1 MLFLFIVCNRN
12 QEDIKIIYIYY
23 MISDYEKEFLK
34 SKTIFRKNLIR
45 YNNDL
50 VERIDK
56 MCIEFGV
63 GFSEM
68 VYIIINGDIG
78 LCYNCKINRPKF
90 ISNKSGYKKYC
101 SSKCSNSDIDTIENK
116 KKTCLERYGV
126 ENPSHINEVK
136 DKISYASKNQ
146 SEYSKI
152 KRKETMLDKYGVSSN
167 IFRGDVIV
175 KRNEKLKDIDVITKR
190 KETNIEKYGV
200 SNPMMSDI
208 VKNSFKKTCFKNWEN
223 SHFRRSDKFKN
234 KQLYTHIDKLN
245 NSHINDNLVINSLIN
260 SNYNIHCSKCNET
273 FDISTNSYNIR
284 KNNLFEICIICNP
297 IKYNRSLSE
306 KSIYEFIKSNYNDE
320 IIQGFRLNGPEID
333 IYLPDLK
340 IGFEFNGVYWHSEHF
355 KERDYHL
362 NKQIH
367 FFNNDVDLIQI
378 WEDDWLYKKDIIKS
392 IILNKIGSIK
402 KGIFARKCIIKEVSN
417 KESIVFLNKNHI
429 QGWCVSKYRY
439 GLYHNDIL
447 VSLMTFGKKRLNLGS
462 KIHNDEYE
470 LLRFCNLLDNRIV
483 GGASK
488 LLKKFL
494 ESVNVNSL
502 TTFSKN
508 DYSSGNLYEKIGFEY
523 ESKTNPNYYW
533 VVNGLRENRFNFRKD
548 KLVSQGEDKKLTE
561 IEIMHSKGYYRV
573 FDSGNKKWTLSIKNK
588 KTD

>member
-1 MLFLFIVCNRN
+1 
-12 QEDIKIIYIYY
+12 

-340 IGFEFNGVYWHSEHF
+340 LGFEFNGVYWHSEHF

>member
-1 MLFLFIVCNRN
+1 
-12 QEDIKIIYIYY
+12 

-56 MCIEFGV
+56 MCIQFGV
-63 GFSEM
+63 NFSEM
-68 VYIIINGDIG
+68 VYIIINGDVG

-146 SEYSKI
+146 SEYSKM
-152 KRKETMLDKYGVSSN
+152 KRKESMLDKYGVSSN
-167 IFRGDVIV
+167 IFRGDVIT

-200 SNPMMSDI
+200 SNSMMSDI
-208 VKNSFKKTCFKNWEN
+208 AKNSFKKTCFKNWKN
-223 SHFRRSDKFKN
+223 SHFRKSDKFKN

-260 SNYNIHCSKCNET
+260 LNYNIHCSKCNET

-297 IKYNRSLSE
+297 IKYNISLSE

-340 IGFEFNGVYWHSEHF
+340 LGFEFNGIYWHSEHF
-355 KERDYHL
+355 KKKDYHL
-362 NKQIH
+362 KKQIH
-367 FFNNDVDLIQI
+367 FFNNGVDLIQI

-439 GLYHNDIL
+439 GLYHNNGL

-462 KIHNDEYE
+462 KIHNDDYE

-508 DYSSGNLYEKIGFEY
+508 DYSGGNLYKKIGFEY

-573 FDSGNKKWTLSIKNK
+573 FDSGNKKWKLSIKNK
-588 KTD
+588 TTD

>member
-1 MLFLFIVCNRN
+1 
-12 QEDIKIIYIYY
+12 
-23 MISDYEKEFLK
+23 
-34 SKTIFRKNLIR
+34 
-45 YNNDL
+45 
-50 VERIDK
+50 
-56 MCIEFGV
+56 
-63 GFSEM
+63 
-68 VYIIINGDIG
+68 
-78 LCYNCKINRPKF
+78 
-90 ISNKSGYKKYC
+90 
-101 SSKCSNSDIDTIENK
+101 
-116 KKTCLERYGV
+116 
-126 ENPSHINEVK
+126 
-136 DKISYASKNQ
+136 
-146 SEYSKI
+146 
-152 KRKETMLDKYGVSSN
+152 
-167 IFRGDVIV
+167 
-175 KRNEKLKDIDVITKR
+175 
-190 KETNIEKYGV
+190 
-200 SNPMMSDI
+200 
-208 VKNSFKKTCFKNWEN
+208 
-223 SHFRRSDKFKN
+223 
-234 KQLYTHIDKLN
+234 
-245 NSHINDNLVINSLIN
+245 
-260 SNYNIHCSKCNET
+260 
-273 FDISTNSYNIR
+273 
-284 KNNLFEICIICNP
+284 
-297 IKYNRSLSE
+297 
-306 KSIYEFIKSNYNDE
+306 
-320 IIQGFRLNGPEID
+320 LNGPEID
-333 IYLPDLK
+333 IYLPHLK

>member
-1 MLFLFIVCNRN
+1 
-12 QEDIKIIYIYY
+12 

-190 KETNIEKYGV
+190 KETNIERYGV
-200 SNPMMSDI
+200 NNPMMSDI
-208 VKNSFKKTCFKNWEN
+208 AKNSFKKTCFKNWEN
-223 SHFRRSDKFKN
+223 SHFRKSDKFKN

-245 NSHINDNLVINSLIN
+245 NYHINDNLVINSLIN
-260 SNYNIHCSKCNET
+260 SNYNIHCNKCNES

-306 KSIYEFIKSNYNDE
+306 KSIYEFIKSNYNGE
-320 IIQGFRLNGPEID
+320 IIQSFRLNGPEID

-340 IGFEFNGVYWHSEHF
+340 LGFEFNGVYCHSEYF
-355 KERDYHL
+355 KEKDYHL

-367 FFNNDVDLIQI
+367 FSNNGVDLIQI

-402 KGIFARKCIIKEVSN
+402 NGIFARKCIIKEVSN

-439 GLYHNDIL
+439 GLYHNDVL

-462 KIHNDEYE
+462 RIHNDEYE

-588 KTD
+588 TTD

>member
-1 MLFLFIVCNRN
+1 
-12 QEDIKIIYIYY
+12 
-23 MISDYEKEFLK
+23 MI
-34 SKTIFRKNLIR
+34 
-45 YNNDL
+45 
-50 VERIDK
+50 
-56 MCIEFGV
+56 G
-63 GFSEM
+63 
-68 VYIIINGDIG
+68 
-78 LCYNCKINRPKF
+78 
-90 ISNKSGYKKYC
+90 
-101 SSKCSNSDIDTIENK
+101 
-116 KKTCLERYGV
+116 
-126 ENPSHINEVK
+126 
-136 DKISYASKNQ
+136 
-146 SEYSKI
+146 
-152 KRKETMLDKYGVSSN
+152 
-167 IFRGDVIV
+167 
-175 KRNEKLKDIDVITKR
+175 
-190 KETNIEKYGV
+190 
-200 SNPMMSDI
+200 
-208 VKNSFKKTCFKNWEN
+208 
-223 SHFRRSDKFKN
+223 
-234 KQLYTHIDKLN
+234 
-245 NSHINDNLVINSLIN
+245 
-260 SNYNIHCSKCNET
+260 
-273 FDISTNSYNIR
+273 
-284 KNNLFEICIICNP
+284 
-297 IKYNRSLSE
+297 
-306 KSIYEFIKSNYNDE
+306 
-320 IIQGFRLNGPEID
+320 
-333 IYLPDLK
+333 
-340 IGFEFNGVYWHSEHF
+340 
-355 KERDYHL
+355 
-362 NKQIH
+362 
-367 FFNNDVDLIQI
+367 
-378 WEDDWLYKKDIIKS
+378 YKKDIIKS

>member
-1 MLFLFIVCNRN
+1 
-12 QEDIKIIYIYY
+12 

-56 MCIEFGV
+56 MCIQFGV
-63 GFSEM
+63 NFSEM
-68 VYIIINGDIG
+68 VYIIINGDVG

-146 SEYSKI
+146 SEYSKM
-152 KRKETMLDKYGVSSN
+152 KRKESMLDKYGVSSN
-167 IFRGDVIV
+167 IFRGDVIA

-200 SNPMMSDI
+200 SNSMMSDI
-208 VKNSFKKTCFKNWEN
+208 AKNSFKKTCFKNWEN
-223 SHFRRSDKFKN
+223 SHFRKSDKFKN

-260 SNYNIHCSKCNET
+260 LNYNIHCSKCNET

-297 IKYNRSLSE
+297 IKYNISLSE

-340 IGFEFNGVYWHSEHF
+340 LGFEFNGIYWHSEHF
-355 KERDYHL
+355 KKKDYHL
-362 NKQIH
+362 KKQIH
-367 FFNNDVDLIQI
+367 FFNNGVDLIQI

-439 GLYHNDIL
+439 GLYHNNVL

-462 KIHNDEYE
+462 KIHNDDYE

-508 DYSSGNLYEKIGFEY
+508 DYSGGNLYKKIGFEY

-533 VVNGLRENRFNFRKD
+533 VINGLRENRFNFRKD

-573 FDSGNKKWTLSIKNK
+573 FDSGNKKWNLSIKNK
-588 KTD
+588 TTD